1 MKMRK
6 KVALTAAAV
15 AMVGTLAVGGTLAW
29 FTDTETATNVVTV
42 GNVDVK
48 IDETGEG
55 EVNEDGDGLNYDV
68 MPGKTYEKNVDITNV
83 GSNPAYMKAI
93 ITVSSN
99 NENIPAAIKDG
110 RISLG
115 NLYEGGTWSDVAGGV
130 QYVVYYNDEDNDFIA
145 EKDDVW
151 NLFDN
156 FTFPKE
162 LGNEFENSTFNINVE
177 VQAIQADN
185 NPIPADDTVATIFDS
200 ITATSDGKV
209 TDIVGTPSVAKNQD

>member
-1 MKMRK
+1 MRK

>member
-1 MKMRK
+1 MRK

-83 GSNPAYMKAI
+83 GNNPAYMKAI

-99 NENIPAAIKDG
+99 NPNVLEAVAEG
-110 RISLG
+110 YISLDELNG
-115 NLYEGGTWSDVAGGV
+115 YSVDNAWKAVDDGV
-130 QYVVYYNDEDNDFIA
+130 QYEIYYLGNGDYIA
-145 EKDDVW
+145 ESGDVW
-151 NLFDN
+151 NLFDS
-156 FTFPKE
+156 FTFPSS
-162 LGNEFENSTFNINVE
+162 LGNVFENSSFTIDIE
-177 VQAIQADN
+177 VQAIQSDN
-185 NPIPADDTVATIFDS
+185 NEIGEGGIEAIFDE
-200 ITATSDGKV
+200 ITATSEGKPV
-209 TDIVGTPSVAKNQD
+209 DLKGTPSNANQN

>member
-1 MKMRK
+1 
-6 KVALTAAAV
+6 
-15 AMVGTLAVGGTLAW
+15 MVGTLAVGGTLAW

>member
-1 MKMRK
+1 MRK

-185 NPIPADDTVATIFDS
+185 NPIPADDTVANIFDS
-200 ITATSDGKV
+200 ITATSDRKV